1 MSPSASR
8 TLLYT
13 GSHLLR
19 TGRTSDP
26 DSENS
31 ETTTNATAS
40 KEMDN
45 NGMYSFRSHC
55 PVCMARVLKIHI
67 LCYLWAEKEGSDLDD
82 QSSNRLSVRERRRP
96 KDRRRGTGINFWTK
110 DVSTLVWTWH
120 TIPPVAASLLV
131 EVKRKSPMKCHDFRR
146 YDKELLLRKS
156 EDFTIM
162 GLI

>member
-31 ETTTNATAS
+31 ETTTNATAA

-55 PVCMARVLKIHI
+55 PVCMARVLKVHI
-67 LCYLWAEKEGSDLDD
+67 LCYLWAEKEGADLDD

-110 DVSTLVWTWH
+110 DVSTWSELG
-120 TIPPVAASLLV
+120 IPYHLWLPASLL
-131 EVKRKSPMKCHDFRR
+131 RS
-146 YDKELLLRKS
+146 KERAPWSAMIFIDMTKN
-156 EDFTIM
+156 FY
-162 GLI
+162 